1 MFNPY
6 RSVKKLDLH
15 VKRLNTGLV
24 QCEFTPYFKSEI
36 VMKDDER
43 FECSLPDGE
52 EPSEFRLVDFQGN
65 YVSESQELEIVPKV

>member
-1 MFNPY
+1 
-6 RSVKKLDLH
+6 
-15 VKRLNTGLV
+15 
-24 QCEFTPYFKSEI
+24 
-36 VMKDDER
+36 MKDDER